1 MERSFIGPEVSI
13 GAPPARLRPAGSR
26 RVDRIIEEHRK
37 ELERLCT
44 RNRVRRLEAFGS
56 AATGRFDPG
65 SSDLDFLVELE
76 PGSPG
81 ELADRYLG
89 LLTELEALFGRSVNL
104 LMLAAIRNPYFLQ
117 QIESLRTLLYA
128 A

>member
-1 MERSFIGPEVSI
+1 VNQ
-13 GAPPARLRPAGSR
+13 
-26 RVDRIIEEHRK
+26 IIEEHRK
-37 ELERLCT
+37 ELSRLCA
-44 RNRVRRLEAFGS
+44 RHRVRRLEVFGS
-56 AATGRFDPG
+56 AATGRFDPE

-89 LLTELEALFGRSVNL
+89 LLTGLEKLFERPIDL
-104 LMLAAIRNPYFLQ
+104 LMPAAVKNPYFLR
-117 QIESLRTLLYA
+117 QIETSRTLLYA

>member
-1 MERSFIGPEVSI
+1 M
-13 GAPPARLRPAGSR
+13 
-26 RVDRIIEEHRK
+26 DRIIEEHRN
-37 ELERLCT
+37 ELERLCA
-44 RNRVRRLEAFGS
+44 RYRVRRLEVFGS
-56 AATGRFDPG
+56 AVTGRFDPG

-89 LLTELEALFGRSVNL
+89 LLTEFEELFGRSVDL
-104 LMLAAIRNPYFLQ
+104 LMPAAVRNPYFLQ
-117 QIESLRTLLYA
+117 QIESSRTLLYA

>member
-1 MERSFIGPEVSI
+1 MDP
-13 GAPPARLRPAGSR
+13 
-26 RVDRIIEEHRK
+26 IIEEHRK
-37 ELERLCT
+37 ELSRLCA
-44 RNRVRRLEAFGS
+44 RHRVRRLEVFGS
-56 AATGRFDPG
+56 AATGRFHPE

-89 LLTELEALFGRSVNL
+89 LLTDLERLFQRPIDL
-104 LMLAAIRNPYFLQ
+104 LMPAAVRNPYFLR
-117 QIESLRTLLYA
+117 QIETSRTLLYA